1 MIFQRRVPWVFM
13 CNVNPMVSAQLTLT
27 WLCGDMASREE
38 IIPLNL
44 SFPREVEMTEP
55 ITKGYCQVTRGQ
67 H

>member
-1 MIFQRRVPWVFM
+1 
-13 CNVNPMVSAQLTLT
+13 MVSAQLTLT
-27 WLCGDMASREE
+27 WFCGDMASREE

-55 ITKGYCQVTRGQ
+55 ITKGYCQVARCQ